1 MEYDLYYYIGD
12 NEKKNRLKT
21 MFGFYIAVHFGPSIY
36 TEWEVSTCVAFT
48 IQYFHRW
55 TTEGLSTQ
63 KKKGGGKS
71 SWKNIHSEQVLINL
85 FCHQVQIRQSFYFE
99 ICQAFNK
106 QPVAFLLSS
115 SHLPLHCSIAS
126 FLLLYTS
133 DVAKLGHW

>member
-1 MEYDLYYYIGD
+1 MEYDLYCYIGD

-21 MFGFYIAVHFGPSIY
+21 MFEFYIAVHFGPSIY
-36 TEWEVSTCVAFT
+36 TECEVSTCVAFT

-63 KKKGGGKS
+63 KKKRGGEEFLKKYSLRTGFDKPFLPPS
-71 SWKNIHSEQVLINL
+71 TDQT
-85 FCHQVQIRQSFYFE
+85 SFYFE